1 MLCAQSRPLLPPHTL
16 GQAPGLC
23 PVSRFCMAGMVDC
36 PVHPPVSG
44 LRWARP
50 LSRVWTPLFPYS
62 GPSEVRAIGSSSEKR
77 PRLRKLEAR
86 LRDTASDGQS
96 RDRVTAQPPRLRPS
110 VLTARVGKELL
121 MYMWVSLGQ
130 AEEGIHPAKDGWWSR
145 LGEQSPQREAWF
157 RITGAGG
164 RRILSHRELAAD
176 LGVQIWKGCTS
187 RKM

>member
-1 MLCAQSRPLLPPHTL
+1 
-16 GQAPGLC
+16 
-23 PVSRFCMAGMVDC
+23 MAGMVDC

-96 RDRVTAQPPRLRPS
+96 RDRVTAQLPRLRPS

-121 MYMWVSLGQ
+121 MYMRVSLGE

-145 LGEQSPQREAWF
+145 LGDKAPS
-157 RITGAGG
+157 G
-164 RRILSHRELAAD
+164 RRGPGSQEPGGGGFSATESWLLISEFRFGKDAD
-176 LGVQIWKGCTS
+176 DLCCVARI
-187 RKM
+187 